1 MLGADE
7 IARRAVG
14 TARGSSP
21 GCAAGELVERWEVKL
36 ACVDAREDLQP
47 LRAEMSRAG
56 AWVIASDVLWRHV
69 PGGDVVDGGGV
80 ARGEPGG
87 GFGGRTRAGRGESRS

>member
-1 MLGADE
+1 M
-7 IARRAVG
+7 
-14 TARGSSP
+14 
-21 GCAAGELVERWEVKL
+21 

-56 AWVIASDVLWRHV
+56 AWVIASDVLRRHV

-80 ARGEPGG
+80 VRARNGESQEEALAVGREPGESSHAIDSAMG
-87 GFGGRTRAGRGESRS
+87 SNVWPCRLRASFQRT